1 MRICWMRPVLVL
13 ALFHLLA
20 AAPAAAAQKELVVLG
35 YGGTYEQHMRASVIP
50 PFEQKYGAKVTF
62 VGGVGSANLAKVRL
76 QASRP
81 QTDVIFTSPL
91 TQVQGEAFG
100 LFDEIGRAIVTNLK
114 DVYDSE
120 MRRGG
125 PGVSFGR
132 YVIGIEYHTAVF
144 KSKGWPPPTSWYDLF
159 RPEMRGHVV
168 VQSLASD
175 FGLGVFVSITRREG
189 GSEQQMEPGFKFFK
203 AMAPNV
209 LTFNSAPAE
218 LDNLFRQGEAWI
230 APHSNQRAYILKDL
244 GAPVDFVLPK
254 EGGVLMTN
262 QAAVVKGA
270 PNRELAQHFVNH
282 LLDPAVQKSMAEA
295 LVYAPT
301 NRLVTLA
308 PAIAAR
314 VPHGAVEPGK
324 FVLVD
329 WQVVRQSYSAWIDR
343 WNREVE
349 RK

>member
-1 MRICWMRPVLVL
+1 MHRWVGSASLLILTSV
-13 ALFHLLA
+13 ALCGSA
-20 AAPAAAAQKELVVLG
+20 VAGQNELVVLG
-35 YGGTYEQHMRASVIP
+35 YGGSCEQHMRSSVIP
-50 PFEQKYGAKVTF
+50 PFEQRFQAKVTY

-81 QTDVIFTSPL
+81 QADVLFTSPL

-100 LFDEIGRAIVTNLK
+100 LFDAIDQNLVTHLK
-114 DVYDSE
+114 DVFE
-120 MRRGG
+120 HEFRRGG
-125 PGVSFGR
+125 LGVSFGR
-132 YVIGIEYHTAVF
+132 YVIGIEYHTGTF
-144 KSKGWPPPTSWYDLF
+144 KAKGWQPPASWYDLF
-159 RPEMRGHVV
+159 RPEMKGHLV

-175 FGLGVFVSITRREG
+175 MGLGLFVSLTRREG
-189 GSEQQMEPGFKFFK
+189 GTERQADPGFKFFT
-203 AMAPNV
+203 AVAPNV

-230 APHSNQRAYILKDL
+230 AAHSNQRAYILKDL

-270 PNRELAQHFVNH
+270 PRRELAQRFVNH
-282 LLDPAVQKSMAEA
+282 LLDPAIQKAMAEA
-295 LVYAPT
+295 LVYGPT

-308 PAIAAR
+308 PAVTQR
-314 VPHGAVEPGK
+314 VPQGGAEPGK
-324 FVLVD
+324 YILVD
-329 WQVVRQSYSAWIDR
+329 WEAVRQSYSTWIDR